1 MQATHAQWREA
12 FTSGYTKLRI
22 AAPRISSMNKLLLSC
37 ALLAS
42 VTALPGTAC
51 AADVGVSVNISQ
63 PGFYGRIDVGRVP
76 QPAVI
81 YAQPV
86 VIQQRPMMVMRE
98 PIYLR
103 VPRGH
108 EKHWDKHCR
117 RYNACGQPVYFVQDN
132 WYREVYAPR
141 YYKAESRWDGRR
153 DDRRHGGQGHK
164 RGQRDD

>member
-1 MQATHAQWREA
+1 
-12 FTSGYTKLRI
+12 
-22 AAPRISSMNKLLLSC
+22 MNKLLLSY
-37 ALLAS
+37 ALLVS
-42 VTALPGTAC
+42 VTALPVTVC

-63 PGFYGRIDVGRVP
+63 PGFFGRIDVGRVP

-81 YAQPV
+81 YAQPM

-103 VPRGH
+103 VPPGH

-141 YYKAESRWDGRR
+141 YYKAPNRRDDRR
-153 DDRRHGGQGHK
+153 DDRRHDGHGHK
-164 RGQRDD
+164 RDYRGN